1 MKFGNSYLI
10 IIDIIYHECSIPSLS
25 LLFLQTFGVLKTEV
39 FLVARLMYVEG
50 KSSSTTSLSAQLS
63 VGSVREYQ

>member
-1 MKFGNSYLI
+1 MKFGNNYVV

-39 FLVARLMYVEG
+39 FLVHVARLMYVEG
-50 KSSSTTSLSAQLS
+50 KSSSTTSMSA
-63 VGSVREYQ
+63 

>member
-1 MKFGNSYLI
+1 MKFGNNYLI

-25 LLFLQTFGVLKTEV
+25 LLFSQTFGVLKTGV

-50 KSSSTTSLSAQLS
+50 KSSSTTSVSA
-63 VGSVREYQ
+63 